1 MFLEVQHMEQLFWG
15 CLVFGILFTL
25 VTVVLGDLVSSA
37 VDGAL
42 DFLSLDFLN
51 PTVFA
56 VGVTVFGGAGIMLT
70 DYTSVSLLAA
80 AFIALAAAGGIGFLV
95 SRYYVLPMQN
105 TENSTAYSMK
115 GLSGRLGEV
124 ITPIPSG
131 GCGEVIVKVGAGN
144 ANHIASSFDGNDIQA
159 GARVVVIESRDGVL
173 YVSRFENNP

>member
-1 MFLEVQHMEQLFWG
+1 MEQLYWG
-15 CLVFGILFTL
+15 CLIFGILFTL

-51 PTVFA
+51 PTA
-56 VGVTVFGGAGIMLT
+56 LAAGVTVFGGAGIMLT
-70 DYTSVSLLAA
+70 EYTVLSGLLAA
-80 AFIALAAAGGIGFLV
+80 LAALV
-95 SRYYVLPMQN
+95 VAVLIAYLVFRFYVKPIKK

-131 GCGEVIVKVGAGN
+131 GYGEVLVKVGAGN
-144 ANHIASSFDGNDIQA
+144 ANHIAASFEGSAIQA
-159 GARVVVIESRDGVL
+159 GARVVIVEAKDGVL
-173 YVSRFENNP
+173 YVSRFENID

>member
-1 MFLEVQHMEQLFWG
+1 MEQLYWG
-15 CLVFGILFTL
+15 CLIFGILFTL

-51 PTVFA
+51 PTA
-56 VGVTVFGGAGIMLT
+56 LAAGVTVFGGAGIMLT
-70 DYTSVSLLAA
+70 EYTVLSGLLAA
-80 AFIALAAAGGIGFLV
+80 LAALV
-95 SRYYVLPMQN
+95 VAVLIAYLVFRFYVKPIKK

-131 GCGEVIVKVGAGN
+131 GYGEVLVKVGAGN
-144 ANHIASSFDGNDIQA
+144 ANHIAASFEGSAIQA
-159 GARVVVIESRDGVL
+159 GTRVVIVEAKDGVL
-173 YVSRFENNP
+173 YVSRFENID